1 MIKLTKR
8 RLLFVVGMI
17 ILAGLAL
24 WGADTFAGE
33 RGRTPDPASNA
44 SVGDVQAQGGVASVG
59 DVQAHGGAG
68 GGGGAGGAGG
78 AGGVGGTGGAGGAA
92 NVGDL
97 STASSS
103 QSDASASASTASS
116 SDNSNTV
123 SVAYN
128 ATRNNN
134 TPGVYLGGL
143 YPSANCMGVGNLGVS
158 APGFGIG
165 GGKSYPD
172 PECDKRETARSFMA
186 LGYPQEALFIL
197 CSTQA
202 ARVLARCPYEALP
215 EPEPVKCSD
224 EQCEQAIE
232 KKMDDMRK
240 VWEGE

>member
-1 MIKLTKR
+1 MNLEKVWLWLRINWR
-8 RLLFVVGMI
+8 Y
-17 ILAGLAL
+17 LAGIVVLVLLAV
-24 WGADTFAGE
+24 WVSVAMAGD
-33 RGRTPDPASNA
+33 RGHDPSPAPDPSA
-44 SVGDVQAQGGVASVG
+44 SVGDVFSEGGV
-59 DVQAHGGAG
+59 
-68 GGGGAGGAGG
+68 
-78 AGGVGGTGGAGGAA
+78 A
-92 NVGDL
+92 NVGDV
-97 STASSS
+97 SAATSSSSAASSS
-103 QSDASASASTASS
+103 AATSSDASA
-116 SDNSNTV
+116 DNSVTNA
-123 SVAYN
+123 VAFN